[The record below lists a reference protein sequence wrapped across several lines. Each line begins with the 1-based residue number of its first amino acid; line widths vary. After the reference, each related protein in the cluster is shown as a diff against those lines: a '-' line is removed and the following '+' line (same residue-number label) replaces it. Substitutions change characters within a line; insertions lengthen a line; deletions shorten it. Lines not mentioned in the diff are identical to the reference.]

1 MTPWRVILALALLT
15 GSAAAQDKN
24 VQPIPSFAAGVE
36 LVRLDVRVTDAQGR
50 AVRDLRQ
57 DEVEVV
63 EDGELRPVVFFQH
76 IEEPTD
82 SYAEVARRTAA
93 GEVSTNQGA
102 ARGHLYVIIF
112 DQQHIAP
119 GNEQR
124 ARQAAQRFVQTRMKP
139 GDRVALYGLPG
150 PGPQIP
156 FTADMRRINAE
167 LTKVRGLAEAQAV
180 GSFGTMTE
188 FEAFQIERGN
198 DTVLQRVTMR
208 SQAQA
213 APTDVPRRN
222 DPNAVS
228 TSIAPTMLVK
238 EDARRIANVAEGQ
251 TRRVLAMLS
260 DVLLPLQSIE
270 GRKSVL
276 LVSEGFY
283 GDRLGRDIEN
293 VAAAAAGSFSVVYA
307 IDVNRHELDIAA
319 DEPTGGD
326 QATDIHDKLNP
337 LGSLAAETGG
347 MLLLDASRHADD
359 VFATLADQ
367 SQDYYLIGFS
377 PRTAALKDRG
387 SYRRVGVRVHR
398 SGTQVSSRTGFAL
411 GDAAARMDRH
421 QSIER
426 AMSAPFPQQGLP
438 LQYTTYV
445 LRGGAPGLQRVIVS
459 LAAELPLAAANHL
472 QPADVVFVVRSISD
486 GRLAASG
493 RDTIPL
499 PTNRPDKAT
508 VGTGAYH
515 VQFELPA
522 GEYLM
527 RAVVREP
534 GGLIGSADRRFT
546 VRALD
551 GPSLASGDLVLSAA
565 RGDLP
570 VRPVAYT
577 GDGLSGVME
586 LYGRSA
592 DQLRDARVTVDLIP
606 IGAAT
611 ASTSTVVDLQDVRE
625 TTTGAA
631 REARVAL
638 PLENVTPGPYLARAR
653 VTVGPDTVTDVVREV
668 DIRPGRRPHVDDVVA
683 EFDPRDVVQGTF
695 ARQFAQHLRTGG
707 SAGAESA
714 LLGLEKLGARDYPGA
729 IAAFQA
735 ALAADAS
742 SGGAAFLLG
751 WAFHGAG
758 DDRQAISSWRRAA
771 YTDPAIIPAHL
782 ALADIY
788 VRLAQPALAIQALR
802 AGLAAVPD
810 APELRDQLARLE
822 RK

>member
-1 MTPWRVILALALLT
+1 MKPWGLILVLALLT
-15 GSAAAQDKN
+15 VSASAQDKST
-24 VQPIPSFAAGVE
+24 QSTPSFAAGVE

-57 DEVEVV
+57 DEVAVV
-63 EDGELRPVVFFQH
+63 EDGEPRPVVFFQH
-76 IEEPTD
+76 IEEPID

-102 ARGHLYVIIF
+102 ARGHLYVIVF

-124 ARQAAQRFVQTRMKP
+124 ARQAAQTFVQTRMKP
-139 GDRVALYGLPG
+139 GDRVALYALPG

-156 FTADMRRINAE
+156 FTSDMRRIAAE

-188 FEAFQIERGN
+188 FEAFQIDRGN
-198 DTVLQRVTMR
+198 DTVLQRVTER
-208 SQAQA
+208 SQAQSA
-213 APTDVPRRN
+213 ATDVPRRN

-228 TSIAPTMLVK
+228 TSIQPTMLVK
-238 EDARRIANVAEGQ
+238 EDAHRIANVAEAQ

-260 DVLLPLQSIE
+260 DVLRPLQSIE

-307 IDVNRHELDIAA
+307 IDVNRHELDITAS
-319 DEPTGGD
+319 EPVGGD

-347 MLLLDASRHADD
+347 MLLLDASRHANE
-359 VFATLADQ
+359 VFATLADE

-387 SYRRVGVRVHR
+387 TYRRVTVRVR
-398 SGTQVSSRTGFAL
+398 RGGTQVSSRTGFAL
-411 GDAAARMDRH
+411 GDAGARMDRH
-421 QSIER
+421 QSIDR
-426 AMSAPFPQQGLP
+426 ALSAPFPQQGLP

-445 LRGGAPGLQRVIVS
+445 LRGGAPGLQRVLVS
-459 LAAELPLAAANHL
+459 LAADLPIATASRP
-472 QPADVVFVVRSISD
+472 QQADVVFVVRRISD
-486 GRLAASG
+486 GRVAASG

-499 PTNRPDKAT
+499 PTSHPDTAT

-515 VQFELPA
+515 VQFELAA

-534 GGLIGSADRRFT
+534 GGLVGSADRRFT

-551 GPSLASGDLVLSAA
+551 GPSLASGDLVLSAT

-611 ASTSTVVDLQDVRE
+611 AATSTVVDLQKVRE

-638 PLENVTPGPYLARAR
+638 PLESVTPGPYLAHAR

-668 DIRPGRRPHVDDVVA
+668 EIRAGRRPQVDDVVTV
-683 EFDPRDVVQGTF
+683 FDPRDVVQGTF
-695 ARQFAQHLRTGG
+695 ARQFAQQLRTGG
-707 SAGAESA
+707 SAGEESA

-735 ALAADAS
+735 ALDANPS

-758 DDRQAISSWRRAA
+758 DDRQAISAWRRAA
-771 YTDPAIIPAHL
+771 YTDPSIVPAHL
-782 ALADIY
+782 ALAEIY

-802 AGLAAVPD
+802 AGLAALPD
-810 APELRDQLARLE
+810 APELRDQLTRLE
-822 RK
+822 HK